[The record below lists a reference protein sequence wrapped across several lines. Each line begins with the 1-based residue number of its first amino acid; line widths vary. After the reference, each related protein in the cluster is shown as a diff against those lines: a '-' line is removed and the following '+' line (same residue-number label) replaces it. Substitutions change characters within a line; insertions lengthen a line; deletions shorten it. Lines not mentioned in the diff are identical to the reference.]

1 MLRTFEAILKG
12 NSLEWSNDAP
22 KQSDRPLK
30 VYVTFLEEDSGLN
43 TDIRRQKIGEIL
55 QKLAAINTLASVSN
69 PVEWQRELRQDRQ
82 LPNRDK

>member
-22 KQSDRPLK
+22 NQSDRPVK
-30 VYVTFLEEDSGLN
+30 VYVTFLEENSSLN
-43 TDIRRQKIGEIL
+43 TDIRRQKIGEVL
-55 QKLAAINTLASVSN
+55 QKLSATNTLASVSN

-82 LPNRDK
+82 LPNRDE

>member
-22 KQSDRPLK
+22 NQSERPVK
-30 VYVTFLEEDSGLN
+30 VYVTFFEEDSSLN
-43 TDIRRQKIGEIL
+43 TNIRRQKIGEIL
-55 QKLAAINTLASVSN
+55 QKLAATNALASVSN

-82 LPNRDK
+82 LPNRDE